1 MERKS
6 SNVGHAMNMV
16 IMHLNDLREK
26 RNTKEDSNQEDL
38 ETAYML
44 MKKKK
49 RQNLIKVEVKMN
61 QDLQP
66 LRKMILTKKSK
77 KKVH

>member
-16 IMHLNDLREK
+16 IRHPNALRGK
-26 RNTKEDSNQEDL
+26 RNTKEDLDQEDL

-44 MKKKK
+44 MRKKK
-49 RQNLIKVEVKMN
+49 RKNLIRVEVKMN
-61 QDLQP
+61 
-66 LRKMILTKKSK
+66 
-77 KKVH
+77 